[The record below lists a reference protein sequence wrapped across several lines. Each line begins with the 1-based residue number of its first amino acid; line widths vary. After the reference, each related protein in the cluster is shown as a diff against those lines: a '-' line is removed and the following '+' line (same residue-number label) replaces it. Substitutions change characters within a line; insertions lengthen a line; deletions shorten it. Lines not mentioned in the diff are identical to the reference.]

1 MGPAGAWPYN
11 WPCAQQYVGKS
22 QSCMVISGRFI
33 VHAPVGDD
41 EEMVKGMEDGDVFK
55 ELETFFGA
63 ADKVVVKP
71 KEEKKKGPQ
80 IVTLLDGKRANNI
93 SIMLAQ
99 FRISFLDI
107 KVCARIQ
114 TVGTTSV
121 MHGF

>member
-1 MGPAGAWPYN
+1 MKTIVLPKTSVKMRAMTWTKLPARLVKGSVWAD
-11 WPCAQQYVGKS
+11 
-22 QSCMVISGRFI
+22 I
-33 VHAPVGDD
+33 GDD

-55 ELETFFGA
+55 ELEKFFGA
-63 ADKVVVKP
+63 ADKV
-71 KEEKKKGPQ
+71 
-80 IVTLLDGKRANNI
+80 TLLDGERANNI
-93 SIMLAQ
+93 SISLAQ

>member
-1 MGPAGAWPYN
+1 MVF
-11 WPCAQQYVGKS
+11 QS
-22 QSCMVISGRFI
+22 Q
-33 VHAPVGDD
+33 
-41 EEMVKGMEDGDVFK
+41 EDGDVFK

-99 FRISFLDI
+99 VRAE
-107 KVCARIQ
+107 CAHRN
-114 TVGTTSV
+114 VSKC
-121 MHGF
+121 M